1 MKDILCGIDLGTT
14 NSSIAYLQDG
24 KPTVI
29 DIEEGSGIVPSV
41 VSLDEDTQ
49 QFLVGRVAKNRLA
62 VFPDHT
68 VRSIKRLMGKET
80 RVSLGKQTFSPE
92 EISSFIL
99 KYLVERAS
107 EKLGQEIR
115 ETVITVPAYFN
126 DAQRRA
132 TIKSGELAGLI
143 VTRIINEPTAASLV
157 YDHVALGTES
167 TSPHILVYD
176 LGGGTLDVSI
186 LKING
191 EIKEVLASCGDTA
204 LGGDDFDER
213 LVSFFL
219 RQFKER
225 TGIDLSFTDRA
236 LHVRLREIAERT
248 KIALSDAPYVRVKEI
263 ALTTVQG
270 EPFNLDIE
278 IQRHDYEEMIRDL
291 VQRTIDKVH
300 EAFKE
305 AHLLRDDIGK
315 VILVGG
321 ATRTPLVMSMLAEM
335 FDHPIYHSV
344 DPDLCV
350 AMGAS
355 VQKGLIAGEP
365 LGHILLDVT
374 AHSLG
379 VKTADAWD
387 EDSGDA
393 DYFSTIIRRNTK
405 VPVRKAEVYYTM
417 FESQD
422 GVDVEVYQGES
433 RSCREN
439 TRIGRFFYALK
450 PSPPGSPVVAEFAYD
465 KEGIVHITVAQKG
478 YSNRKEVTLDVRTKT
493 ILEDQE
499 EVREQK
505 ILNYIIQKSRRLTG
519 DGRLAPDLREELE
532 MLTEQYEEA
541 LKSGED
547 DRLIDQSEDRLL
559 EKMEEAEERLKG
571 LE

>member
-14 NSSIAYLQDG
+14 NSSIAYLRDG

-41 VSLDEDTQ
+41 VSLDEATQ
-49 QFLVGRVAKNRLA
+49 EILVGRVAKNRLA
-62 VFPDHT
+62 AFPDHT
-68 VRSIKRLMGKET
+68 IRSIKRLMGKET

-92 EISSFIL
+92 EVSSFIL
-99 KYLVERAS
+99 KYLVQKAS
-107 EKLGQEIR
+107 EKLGCEIR

-132 TIKSGELAGLI
+132 TIKAGELAGLS
-143 VTRIINEPTAASLV
+143 VSRIINEPTAASLV
-157 YDHVALGTES
+157 YDHLALGAES
-167 TSPHILVYD
+167 TSPYILVYD

-213 LVSFFL
+213 LTGFFL
-219 RQFKER
+219 RHFKER
-225 TGIDLSFTDRA
+225 TGIDSSFTDRA

-248 KIALSDAPYVRVKEI
+248 KIALSDTPYVRVKEVAI
-263 ALTTVQG
+263 TTVQG
-270 EPFNLDIE
+270 APFNLDLE
-278 IQRHDYEEMIRDL
+278 IQRHDYEEMIGDL

-300 EAFKE
+300 EALRE
-305 AHLLRDDIGK
+305 AHLHQDDIGK

-321 ATRTPLVMSMLAEM
+321 ATKTPLVMTMLAEM
-335 FDHPIYHSV
+335 FDHPIDHSI

-355 VQKGLIAGEP
+355 VQNGLISGEP

-379 VKTADAWD
+379 VKTADEMD

-393 DYFSTIIRRNTK
+393 DFFSVIIRRNTK
-405 VPVRKAEVYYTM
+405 VPVRKAEVYYTL
-417 FESQD
+417 FESQP

-433 RSCREN
+433 RSCKQN
-439 TRIGRFFYALK
+439 TQIGSFFYPLK
-450 PSPPGSPVVAEFAYD
+450 PSPAGSPVVAEFAYD
-465 KEGIVHITVAQKG
+465 KEGIVHITVDQKG
-478 YSNRKEVTLDVRTKT
+478 YLNRKEVTLDVRKKT
-493 ILEDQE
+493 IFEDRG

-505 ILNYIIQKSRRLTG
+505 ILNYIIQKSRRLIEDEHLT
-519 DGRLAPDLREELE
+519 PDLRGELE
-532 MLTEQYEEA
+532 TLTGQYEEA

-547 DRLIDQSEDRLL
+547 DRLIDQYEDRLL
-559 EKMEEAEERLKG
+559 EKMEEAEERLKA